1 MGSKFDNIGT
11 NTIANKDSAS
21 LKQLRWEAECKDW
34 LHNSDVKIIIK
45 EKKDF
50 KNKRLKMTQKTKK
63 QRK

>member
-1 MGSKFDNIGT
+1 M

-50 KNKRLKMTQKTKK
+50 KNKRLKMTQTTKK